1 MWKPPVLYDDL
12 FFYLCVYALKFSIFF
27 HIIKKKYL
35 INVLLNLQHSIY
47 LPIVWML
54 PVEILIA
61 RIYHSLCILNIFRFR
76 YFIISE
82 FIVMHQLSDIY
93 EQKNKI
99 LTRFQQQFQ
108 THRMTKEVNLSFS
121 AKRAHIVHLTC
132 GWMSY
137 KFR

>member
-1 MWKPPVLYDDL
+1 MWEPPVLYDDL
-12 FFYLCVYALKFSIFF
+12 FLSLCLCSEISIFF
-27 HIIKKKYL
+27 YIIKKKYL
-35 INVLLNLQHSIY
+35 IYVLLNLQRSIY
-47 LPIVWML
+47 LPIFWMW
-54 PVEILIA
+54 PVEVSIA
-61 RIYHSLCILNIFRFR
+61 RIYHSLCILNIFRLR

-82 FIVMHQLSDIY
+82 FFVMHQLTDIY

-108 THRMTKEVNLSFS
+108 THRMTKEVNLRISS
-121 AKRAHIVHLTC
+121 KRAHIVHLTC